1 MATHSFAEIWDIGAL
16 DVHPVLYYWMLHLVN
31 VIFGTNLIVY
41 RVVTLLP
48 TFLFAVLGATVVRRD
63 YGDIAG
69 LLFAVMSVM
78 LPHASSMSVQL
89 RMYSWAAFS
98 IGACFLCA
106 LHIKKLSDAGAR
118 RPTRLW
124 VLFALASLASAYLH
138 YFGAI
143 AAFIINLLL
152 MIHLL
157 RGVAAKSEN
166 AQSNMGAF
174 VVSTVCSLPC
184 TPRGYLNCWTSS
196 PWYQRLIG
204 LSSRPPALLK

>member
-1 MATHSFAEIWDIGAL
+1 MFIERLDAKWCARRAPALSTPPSIIWPVLLVLSAAFLLTGAFTNELWFDESFSVAMATHSFAEIWDIGAL

-89 RMYSWAAFS
+89 RSILGAFS

-106 LHIKKLSDAGAR
+106 RIQKAFRCRRR

-124 VLFALASLASAYLH
+124 VLFALASPRLGIFALFWCHCRIH
-138 YFGAI
+138 Y
-143 AAFIINLLL
+143 
-152 MIHLL
+152 
-157 RGVAAKSEN
+157 
-166 AQSNMGAF
+166 
-174 VVSTVCSLPC
+174 
-184 TPRGYLNCWTSS
+184 
-196 PWYQRLIG
+196 
-204 LSSRPPALLK
+204 

>member
-1 MATHSFAEIWDIGAL
+1 MFHPPSIIWPVLLVLSAAFLLTGAFTNELWFDESFSVAMATHSFAEIWDIGAL

-89 RMYSWAAFS
+89 RMYS
-98 IGACFLCA
+98 
-106 LHIKKLSDAGAR
+106 
-118 RPTRLW
+118 
-124 VLFALASLASAYLH
+124 
-138 YFGAI
+138 
-143 AAFIINLLL
+143 
-152 MIHLL
+152 
-157 RGVAAKSEN
+157 
-166 AQSNMGAF
+166 
-174 VVSTVCSLPC
+174 
-184 TPRGYLNCWTSS
+184 
-196 PWYQRLIG
+196 
-204 LSSRPPALLK
+204 